1 MSPAQFCEAGHVGV
15 GAGAA
20 RSKEI
25 LLDAFE
31 CQLLFRV
38 LAGD

>member
-1 MSPAQFCEAGHVGV
+1 MAGRGV
-15 GAGAA
+15 A
-20 RSKEI
+20 RNKEI